1 MPDLSAFLGNPL
13 FGLWEI
19 LNLVNSFCGFVF
31 RNLEELVLIQL
42 LYVQGDPKVN
52 FRIQIRAL

>member
-1 MPDLSAFLGNPL
+1 MPDVSACLGNPR

-31 RNLEELVLIQL
+31 RNLEESVLIQL
-42 LYVQGDPKVN
+42 LYV
-52 FRIQIRAL
+52 